1 MIRRLFKTGNSVV
14 LSLPQ
19 EILDN
24 LGVTKG
30 GRVTIEMDKE
40 QTRAII
46 TPLDKPLSRAG
57 VDKEFARQ
65 VTEFID
71 RYRSTLEEL
80 AK

>member
-1 MIRRLFKTGNSVV
+1 MIRRLFRTGNSVV

-24 LGVTKG
+24 LGVTNG
-30 GRVTIEMDKE
+30 GRVSIEMDK
-40 QTRAII
+40 QQKRAVI
-46 TPLDKPLSRAG
+46 TPLDKPLSPAS

-71 RYRSTLEEL
+71 RYRPALEEL